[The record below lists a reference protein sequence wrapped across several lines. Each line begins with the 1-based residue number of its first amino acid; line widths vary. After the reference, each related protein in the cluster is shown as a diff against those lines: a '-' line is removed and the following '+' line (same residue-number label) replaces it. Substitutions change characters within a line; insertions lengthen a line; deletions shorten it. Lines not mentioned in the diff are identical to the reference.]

1 MNSRVKVAVADAT
14 TGSVIVKSENNA
26 DWGYVRLEQTRL
38 VIEDSGF
45 MKSKVVSALVHGTIS
60 ELQKAGFYAGQ
71 ELPGGIYVKESLE
84 PFNKVN
90 PERDLKIAG
99 STGIVCTLNGQ
110 PIFRK
115 TYYTMA
121 ANAQDVIV
129 KHDNV
134 DQIRAAYDGQPSTA
148 INANTNFDNI

>member
-1 MNSRVKVAVADAT
+1 MNAKVKVAVADAT
-14 TGSVIVKSENNA
+14 TGAVIAKSENNPEY
-26 DWGYVRLEQTRL
+26 GYVRLEQTRL
-38 VIEDSGF
+38 IIEDSGF
-45 MKSKVVSALVHGTIS
+45 MKSKVVSALIHGTIA

-84 PFNKVN
+84 PFNKTN
-90 PERDLKIAG
+90 PERDLKVAG
-99 STGIVCTLNGQ
+99 STGIPCTLNGQ

-115 TYYTMA
+115 TYYTLA

-134 DQIRAAYDGQPSTA
+134 DQIRSAYDAQPSTA
-148 INANTNFDNI
+148 VKANTDFDSI